1 MDTELDRQLASL
13 RTSVAALAPPDRVDR
28 AIAAAIAR
36 DRSAEQARLRGWRGM
51 RSAWLALPAALAAM
65 LAFVAIVGRDAMRP
79 PVVDAGTPPV
89 ATETD
94 RAWFLPVVPVTE
106 LAQADDAWVVSAQ
119 LSRMTLA
126 QLGLPVDP
134 ALAADVVDTEL
145 LVRPDGALL
154 AVRFVH

>member
-13 RTSVAALAPPDRVDR
+13 RTSVASLAPPDRVDR
-28 AIAAAIAR
+28 AIAAAIAL
-36 DRSAEQARLRGWRGM
+36 DRGAGRSRWRVARP
-51 RSAWLALPAALAAM
+51 AWLAPSAALAAM
-65 LAFVAIVGRDAMRP
+65 LAVVAIVGHDAMRAP
-79 PVVDAGTPPV
+79 TLDAGTSAV
-89 ATETD
+89 ARETD

-134 ALAADVVDTEL
+134 AQAAEVVDTEL